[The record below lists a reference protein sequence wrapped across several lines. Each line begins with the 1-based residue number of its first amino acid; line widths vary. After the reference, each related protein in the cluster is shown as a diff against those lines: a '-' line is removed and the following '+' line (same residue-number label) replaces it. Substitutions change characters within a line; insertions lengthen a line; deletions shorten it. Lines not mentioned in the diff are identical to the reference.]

1 MSYMK
6 RLYEEVLEQ
15 IDWSLSNEEIEDL
28 SGISEEQIE
37 TAREVYED

>member
-28 SGISEEQIE
+28 TDISEEQIE
-37 TAREVYED
+37 TAREIYED